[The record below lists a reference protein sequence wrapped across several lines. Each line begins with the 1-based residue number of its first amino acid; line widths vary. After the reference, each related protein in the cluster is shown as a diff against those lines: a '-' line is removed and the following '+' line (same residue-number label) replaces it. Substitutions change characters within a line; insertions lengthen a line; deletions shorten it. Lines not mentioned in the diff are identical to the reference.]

1 MTPRT
6 TRATYCSERV
16 TTFAERIE
24 GEDER
29 FVDSWVDSHGFTS
42 YNRDYDVV
50 ITTVAALP
58 PEVPI
63 GDTTGSYLE
72 GRYRYRFT
80 YCTEANESTAV
91 PDETWQESYDD
102 VFTDYE
108 IWQAAGMP
116 EGFVWGQPADTYPGL
131 SYVADSPRA
140 ALWTERLKRA
150 MHEILI
156 ETNKFTLRLICHDLQ
171 VERLALGDPITG
183 ELVELE
189 KPETI

>member
-1 MTPRT
+1 
-6 TRATYCSERV
+6 
-16 TTFAERIE
+16 
-24 GEDER
+24 
-29 FVDSWVDSHGFTS
+29 
-42 YNRDYDVV
+42 V

-80 YCTEANESTAV
+80 YCTEADVATV
-91 PDETWQESYDD
+91 RDETWRESYDD

-116 EGFVWGQPADTYPGL
+116 EGFFWGQPADTYPGL

-156 ETNKFTLRLICHDLQ
+156 ETNKFTLSLICHDL
-171 VERLALGDPITG
+171 RGRTTRAGRPDHRRTRR
-183 ELVELE
+183 
-189 KPETI
+189 T

>member
-1 MTPRT
+1 MTRT
-6 TRATYCSERV
+6 TRATYGLEKM

-29 FVDSWVDSHGFTS
+29 FVDSWVDSHGFTP

-63 GDTTGSYLE
+63 GDTAGSYLE
-72 GRYRYRFT
+72 GRNRYRFT
-80 YCTEANESTAV
+80 YCTEADVATAV
-91 PDETWQESYDD
+91 RDETWRESFDD
-102 VFTDYE
+102 GFTDHDS
-108 IWQAAGMP
+108 WQAAGMP
-116 EGFVWGQPADTYPGL
+116 EGFWGAQPTDTYPGL
-131 SYVADSPRA
+131 SYVADSPRV
-140 ALWTERLKRA
+140 ALWTERPKRE
-150 MHEILI
+150 MHEVAV
-156 ETNKFTLRLICHDLQ
+156 ETNKFTLHLVCHDLR

-189 KPETI
+189 KPEPI